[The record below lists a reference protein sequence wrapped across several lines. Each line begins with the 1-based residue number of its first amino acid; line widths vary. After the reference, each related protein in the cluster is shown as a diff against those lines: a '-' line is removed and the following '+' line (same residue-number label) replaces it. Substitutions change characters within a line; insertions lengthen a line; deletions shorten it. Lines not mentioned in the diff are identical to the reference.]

1 MSDAPVLVLFRRDLR
16 VADNGALAAACASGR
31 PVLPVFVLDEE
42 SEGTRPLGGA
52 SRWWL
57 HHSLTALSKSLDALG
72 ARLILRRGPIMRVV
86 ADLVRHSHAEAVY
99 WNRRYDPP
107 GVAADTEMKSA
118 LLDAEI
124 EAKSFDGQLLHEP
137 SQLTTGQGGPYKVY
151 SAFWRAMTSGPEP
164 RDPID
169 PLKHIH
175 AFTGEIASVPLAD
188 FGLLPTR
195 PDWAGGLR
203 DTWTPGEAGAHELLE
218 DFLSDGIKGYEELR
232 DRPDREATSRLSPH
246 LAFGEITPFTI
257 FAALRDQRVEET
269 QDSAKFRKEVAWRE
283 FCHHLL
289 FHNPQLAEENCH
301 PSFDAFSWHVDA
313 DALSA
318 WQRGRTGYPI
328 VDAGMRELWHT
339 GSMHN
344 RVRMITASFLTKH
357 LLIDWREGERWF
369 WDTLVDADPASNPAN
384 WQWVAGSGA
393 DAAPYFRI
401 FNPVLQGEK
410 FDPNGDYV
418 RRWVPEIAG
427 LPDKFLHKPWAAP
440 NSELERAG
448 VTLGTTYPA
457 PVVDHGAARERALSA
472 YRATRSAA

>member
-1 MSDAPVLVLFRRDLR
+1 VTDRPILVLFRRDLR
-16 VADNGALAAACASGR
+16 IGDNGALAAAQDSGR
-31 PVLPVFVLDEE
+31 PVLPVFILDEE
-42 SEGTRPLGGA
+42 SDGSRPLGGA

-57 HHSLTALSKSLDALG
+57 HHSLQALSQALDHLG
-72 ARLILRRGPIMRVV
+72 APFVLRRGLTLRVV
-86 ADLVRHSHAEAVY
+86 ADLVRQSGAQAVY
-99 WNRRYDPP
+99 WNRRYDPA
-107 GVAADTEMKSA
+107 GVAADTA
-118 LLDAEI
+118 LKAALHDAEI
-124 EAKSFDGQLLHEP
+124 EAKSFDGHLLHEP
-137 SQLTTGQGGPYKVY
+137 SRVKTGQGGPYKVY
-151 SAFWRAMTSGPEP
+151 SAFWRALSDGPEP

-169 PLKHIH
+169 APKHLH
-175 AFTGEIASVPLAD
+175 AFAGDITSLVLEDL
-188 FGLLPTR
+188 GLLPAH

-203 DTWTPGEAGAHELLE
+203 DSWTPGEAGAHERLD
-218 DFLSDGIKGYEELR
+218 DFLSGGIKGYGELR

-257 FAALRDQRVEET
+257 FAALRDARLNENE
-269 QDSAKFRKEVAWRE
+269 DSAKFRKEVVWRE

-289 FHNPQLAEENCH
+289 FHNPNLAVANYQ
-301 PSFDAFSWHVDA
+301 PSFDAFGWRSDPA
-313 DALSA
+313 ALAA

-357 LLIDWREGERWF
+357 LLIDWRDGERWF

-427 LPDKFLHKPWAAP
+427 LPDKFLHKPWASPATV
-440 NSELERAG
+440 LEKAG
-448 VTLGTTYPA
+448 LKPGKTYPL
-457 PVVDHGAARERALSA
+457 PVVDHDAARERALA
-472 YRATRSAA
+472 TYRATRAVA